1 MTPAASADY
10 PRTFNDFLERFDS
23 EEACLAY
30 VEQIRWPNGFVCP
43 HCGVI
48 DEPWRMKGGTLR
60 CKACRKRT
68 SITSGTIFD
77 KTRYPMRTWF
87 HVMWHVCGQKNG
99 VSALGL
105 KRELGFGSY
114 QTAWAWMHKL
124 RRAMVR
130 PDRDMIGGPG
140 VVVEVDETFV
150 GGLSNAKTKG
160 RSPHGKAIVVIAVEA
175 HERGAGRV
183 RLGRVKDTTAE
194 TLIDYVLANVK
205 RGSIIHT
212 DGLTSYNDIGK
223 YQYTHVV
230 TNMSDRDTPA
240 AHVAMP
246 HAHRVA
252 SLLKRWLLGTH
263 QGGMSRE
270 QLDYYLDEY
279 VFRFNRRASRS
290 RGLLF
295 YRLIEQGV
303 VTEPHP
309 YKALLTPQMTMKLKD
324 HRGT

>member
-10 PRTFNDFLERFDS
+10 PRTFKDFIERFDS
-23 EEACLAY
+23 EDACLAY
-30 VEQIRWPNGFVCP
+30 VERIRWPNGFVCP

-87 HVMWHVCGQKNG
+87 HVIWHVCGQKNG

-150 GGLSNAKTKG
+150 GGLKTKKAGG
-160 RSPHGKAIVVIAVEA
+160 RSPAGKAIVVIAVEA

-279 VFRFNRRASRS
+279 VFRLNRRASRS

-295 YRLIEQGV
+295 YRLVEQGV
-303 VTEPHP
+303 VTGPHP

>member
-1 MTPAASADY
+1 MTEDATDGRPGPPAPPRPPAPLAIPDLDGPPAAAAVAPAADGVTDED
-10 PRTFNDFLERFDS
+10 RTRFGLLLDRAAERGLLSTSEYQLRLGDLAEATTIDQMRQIVTELPVFNTPVTGTV
-23 EEACLAY
+23 A
-30 VEQIRWPNGFVCP
+30 
-43 HCGVI
+43 
-48 DEPWRMKGGTLR
+48 KGSRRST
-60 CKACRKRT
+60 AV
-68 SITSGTIFD
+68 
-77 KTRYPMRTWF
+77 P
-87 HVMWHVCGQKNG
+87 
-99 VSALGL
+99 ALGAP
-105 KRELGFGSY
+105 SP
-114 QTAWAWMHKL
+114 
-124 RRAMVR
+124 RA
-130 PDRDMIGGPG
+130 GGR
-140 VVVEVDETFV
+140 
-150 GGLSNAKTKG
+150 G
-160 RSPHGKAIVVIAVEA
+160 RSGRWVLLAIVVIAVEA

-303 VTEPHP
+303 VTDPHP

>member
-1 MTPAASADY
+1 MTPAATADY
-10 PRTFNDFLERFDS
+10 PRTFSEFIQRFDS

-30 VEQIRWPNGFVCP
+30 VEKIRWPNGFVCP
-43 HCGVI
+43 HCGVVG
-48 DEPWRMKGGTLR
+48 DYWRMGSGLMR
-60 CKACRKRT
+60 CTACRKRT
-68 SITSGTIFD
+68 SVTAGTIFD
-77 KTRYPMRTWF
+77 KTRYPLRVWF
-87 HVMWHVCGQKNG
+87 HVMWHVVSQKNG

-114 QTAWAWMHKL
+114 QTAWTWMHKL

-130 PDRDMIGGPG
+130 PGRDMIGGPG
-140 VVVEVDETFV
+140 VVVEVDETFI
-150 GGLSNAKTKG
+150 GGIKTKKAGG

-175 HERGAGRV
+175 HGRTGERLKAGRL
-183 RLGRVKDTTAE
+183 RLARVPDTKAE
-194 TLIDYVLANVK
+194 TLIEFILDNVA

-212 DGLTSYNDIGK
+212 DAFGSYSSISRYG
-223 YQYTHVV
+223 YQHEV
-230 TNMSDRDTPA
+230 TNMSDPEAED
-240 AHVAMP
+240 AHVTMP

-270 QLDYYLDEY
+270 QLDYYCDEY

-309 YKALLTPQMTMKLKD
+309 YRNLLTPQIKLL
-324 HRGT
+324 

>member
-10 PRTFNDFLERFDS
+10 PRTFKDFIERFDS
-23 EEACLAY
+23 EDACLAY
-30 VEQIRWPNGFVCP
+30 VERIRWPNGFVCP

-130 PDRDMIGGPG
+130 PGRDMIGGPG
-140 VVVEVDETFV
+140 VVIEVDETFV
-150 GGLSNAKTKG
+150 GGVKSAKVKG

-175 HERGAGRV
+175 HEHGAGRV
-183 RLGRVKDTTAE
+183 RLARVKDTTAD
-194 TLIDYVLANVK
+194 TLTEFVLDNVK

-212 DGLTSYNDIGK
+212 DAFGGYNDIGK
-223 YQYTHVV
+223 LNYRHVI
-230 TNMSDRDTPA
+230 TNMSDPETAD

-279 VFRFNRRASRS
+279 VFRFNRRSSRS

-309 YKALLTPQMTMKLKD
+309 YRNLLTPQMKML
-324 HRGT
+324 

>member
-10 PRTFNDFLERFDS
+10 PRTFRDFIERFDS
-23 EEACLAY
+23 EGACLAY

-48 DEPWRMKGGTLR
+48 DEPWRMGDGLLR

-87 HVMWHVCGQKNG
+87 HVIWHVCGQKNG

-150 GGLSNAKTKG
+150 GGLSTAKAKG
-160 RSPHGKAIVVIAVEA
+160 RSPFGKAVVVIAVEA
-175 HERGAGRV
+175 HEHGAGRV
-183 RLGRVKDTTAE
+183 RLARLPNTEKE
-194 TLIDYVLANVK
+194 TLTDFVLANVK

-212 DGLTSYNDIGK
+212 DAYAGYNDIGK
-223 YQYTHVV
+223 LNYRHTI
-230 TNMSDRDTPA
+230 TNMSDPETAD

-309 YKALLTPQMTMKLKD
+309 YRNLLTPQMKML
-324 HRGT
+324 

>member
-10 PRTFNDFLERFDS
+10 PRTFKDFIERFDS
-23 EEACLAY
+23 EAACLAY

-43 HCGVI
+43 FCGVI
-48 DEPWRMKGGTLR
+48 DEPWRMKGDTLR

-140 VVVEVDETFV
+140 VTVEVDETFV
-150 GGLSNAKTKG
+150 GGVKTAKVKG
-160 RSPHGKAIVVIAVEA
+160 RSPMGKAIVAIAVEA
-175 HERGAGRV
+175 HEHGAGRV
-183 RLGRVKDTTAE
+183 RLARLPNTEKDTLT
-194 TLIDYVLANVK
+194 DFVLANVK

-212 DGLTSYNDIGK
+212 DAYAGYNDIGK
-223 YQYTHVV
+223 LNYRHEITS
-230 TNMSDRDTPA
+230 MSDPESPD

-279 VFRFNRRASRS
+279 VFRFNRRSSRS

-303 VTEPHP
+303 VTDPHP
-309 YKALLTPQMTMKLKD
+309 YRNLLTPQMKLY
-324 HRGT
+324 